1 MQIPSFGFIIEF
13 MVSIQNLV
21 EYYDELYPVS
31 EAQKK
36 FYDAISLEYQKPVRF
51 LRTSCGAG
59 LFEHLLAR
67 DGPDV
72 TGIEYFPELLR
83 SANLRR
89 RNQLMAIRFFQMSEL
104 DMARFLG
111 KGFYNILSN
120 LSNRIIFIHDRTLLR
135 KFFFDARQLLCENG
149 KLILELYNYDKFNQ
163 SGMLLPVRESL
174 RAKMTTKLDASD
186 DGLWTVNQTIETGSG
201 RILPVMENEAVF
213 LPKPA
218 EIEAYAKEAG
228 FTTVSLYSDFEK
240 TPFTGKE
247 DNLIA
252 EIS

>member
-1 MQIPSFGFIIEF
+1 

-36 FYDAISLEYQKPVRF
+36 FFNSISLDYQQPVRF

-59 LFEHLLAR
+59 LFEHFLAR
-67 DGPDV
+67 DGADV

-89 RNQLMAIRFFQMSEL
+89 RNQLMSIRFFQMSEL

-111 KGFYNILSN
+111 KGFYNVLFN
-120 LSNRIIFIHDRTLLR
+120 LSNRLIYIHDKTLLR
-135 KFFFDARQLLCENG
+135 KFFFDAKQLLSENG

-163 SGMLLPVRESL
+163 SGMFLPVRESL
-174 RAKMTTKLDASD
+174 RAKMTTSLELSA
-186 DGLWTVNQTIETGSG
+186 DGKWTVNKTIETGSG
-201 RILPVMENEAVF
+201 RILPVMENEVVF
-213 LPKPA
+213 LPKPS
-218 EIEAYAKEAG
+218 EIELFAKEAG
-228 FTTVSLYSDFEK
+228 FSDVMLYSGFDMS
-240 TPFTGKE
+240 PFTGNE
-247 DNLIA
+247 DTVIA
-252 EIS
+252 QIS

>member
-1 MQIPSFGFIIEF
+1 

-36 FYDAISLEYQKPVRF
+36 FYDKISLDFQQPVRY

-67 DGPDV
+67 DSADV

-120 LSNRIIFIHDRTLLR
+120 LSNRIIYIHDKTLLR
-135 KFFFDARQLLCENG
+135 KFFFDSKQLLSENG
-149 KLILELYNYDKFNQ
+149 KLILEFYNYDKFNQ
-163 SGMLLPVRESL
+163 PGMYLPQRESL
-174 RAKMTTKLDASD
+174 RAKMTTKLEASN

-201 RILPVMENEAVF
+201 RILPVMENEVVF
-213 LPKPA
+213 LPKPD
-218 EIEAYAKEAG
+218 EIKLFAKEAG
-228 FTTVSLYSDFEK
+228 FNNIEYFSDFEMS
-240 TPFTGKE
+240 PFTGKE
-247 DNLIA
+247 DTVIA
-252 EIS
+252 RIS